1 MTTEILRDNRGN
13 RLGTLEDSGN
23 QIVLRD
29 ARGNRL
35 GTYEKNNNVT
45 RDARG
50 NRVGTGNLLT
60 TLLR

>member
-1 MTTEILRDNRGN
+1 MATEILRDKRGI
-13 RLGTLEDSGN
+13 RLGTLEDTGN

-35 GTYEKNNNVT
+35 GTYEKKSNVT

-60 TLLR
+60 TLLK